1 MTSTAICNR
10 LPSRRHIEVCR
21 AGVLMSVHRAVE
33 PSHLRRALD
42 SVLHQRVPDHT
53 EIRIYLGIDGAI
65 PPALNQVVRDFEARI
80 YKIIRFSENRGL
92 GCVLTDL
99 IQSREDEMFFFRM
112 DADDVSYPQRFR
124 RQIEYMRRHPDIDI
138 LGTDIM
144 EVDWTSG
151 RREIV
156 HFADD
161 HEDARRKIAWRVPVA
176 HPTVCFRA
184 TVFDRVP
191 CYPAARLNEDVGM
204 WFTCLQSGLRFGNVP
219 EPLYEFTIT
228 EQFWQRRG
236 PRKAWHEFMA
246 RIRGL
251 LALEGLDWRY
261 ILPAARLVLRLLPI
275 RLQKLAYQSRLR
287 KA

>member
-1 MTSTAICNR
+1 
-10 LPSRRHIEVCR
+10 
-21 AGVLMSVHRAVE
+21 MSVHRDVE
-33 PSHLRRALD
+33 PSQFRRALE
-42 SVLHQRVPDHT
+42 SVLLQRVPDQI
-53 EIRIYLGIDGAI
+53 EIRVYLGIDGDI
-65 PPALNQVVRDFEARI
+65 PPELSKVVRDFEPRI
-80 YKIIRFSENRGL
+80 YRILRFRENRGL

-112 DADDVSYPQRFR
+112 DADDVSHPQRFR
-124 RQIEYMRRHPDIDI
+124 RQIEYMQRHPDIDI
-138 LGTDIM
+138 LGTDIA
-144 EVDWTSG
+144 EVDRESG

-161 HEDARRKIAWRVPVA
+161 HDDARRKIAWRVPVA

-184 TVFDRVP
+184 SVFDHVP
-191 CYPAARLNEDVGM
+191 GYPPARLNEDVGM
-204 WFTCLQSGLRFGNVP
+204 WFRCLSSGLRFGNVP

-236 PRKAWHEFMA
+236 PVKAWHEFMA
-246 RIRGL
+246 RVRGL
-251 LALEGLDWRY
+251 WALEGLDWRY
-261 ILPAARLVLRLLPI
+261 VFPAARFVLRLLPV